1 MGASRTILPTVYMP
15 ASTRT
20 DLEKRHRSAGTSGD
34 HVEAVHD
41 HNTWGPT
48 RVKRKK
54 TRMDGVLEVAG
65 STSRARQEPSTRT
78 PSRISNKSEAA
89 GHRAGKLAA
98 MNTQEVYQQFLP
110 GPSVQ
115 GG

>member
-15 ASTRT
+15 ASTRA

-41 HNTWGPT
+41 HNTWGPI

-65 STSRARQEPSTRT
+65 SKVGPAKSHLLGPRVELVINPRLRDTERGSSRP
-78 PSRISNKSEAA
+78 
-89 GHRAGKLAA
+89 
-98 MNTQEVYQQFLP
+98 
-110 GPSVQ
+110 
-115 GG
+115 